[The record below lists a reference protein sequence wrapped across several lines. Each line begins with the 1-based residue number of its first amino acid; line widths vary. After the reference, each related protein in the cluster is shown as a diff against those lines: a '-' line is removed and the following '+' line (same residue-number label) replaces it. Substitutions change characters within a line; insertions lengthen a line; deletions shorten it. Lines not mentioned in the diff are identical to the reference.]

1 MRKRAANPRYPERRV
16 HPCRYVEL
24 SHVTTS
30 VGGAKARSFSRAGL
44 IHNTDEVV
52 TEYCDKGIGRDL
64 NFFELAQPATSRNDY
79 PAARASSIAS
89 FQEGLISYP
98 HAALTG

>member
-1 MRKRAANPRYPERRV
+1 M
-16 HPCRYVEL
+16 
-24 SHVTTS
+24 
-30 VGGAKARSFSRAGL
+30 FSRAGL

-79 PAARASSIAS
+79 PAARASFIAS